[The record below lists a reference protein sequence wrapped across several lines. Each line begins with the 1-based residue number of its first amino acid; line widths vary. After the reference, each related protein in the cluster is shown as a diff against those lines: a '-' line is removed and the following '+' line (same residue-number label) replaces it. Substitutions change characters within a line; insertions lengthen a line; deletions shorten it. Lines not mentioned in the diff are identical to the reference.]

1 MDFFMAKTGI
11 KKEESNLFFNDIAYK
26 LIMNNN
32 DGILAYNRDLKCVL
46 WNPAMEKIS
55 GIKKEQVLNK
65 HLFDFVENINMASSS
80 NYFLKV
86 LQGEEFFVEKNEY
99 KFYSKKEKGFYNIK
113 YMPVQNELGEVV
125 GGMAVI
131 QEVTSQV
138 ETQNEYKDNKQ
149 LLTYSQEIAGIGSYE
164 HHLKNNKVKLSGE
177 ICRFL
182 GFENVV
188 ELELEEF
195 EKNIHEEDLALFQST
210 INKTLIDQDTYDVEY
225 RHLMSD
231 STFRY
236 IWIKGKVIFDSKGRP
251 EKLIGAA
258 MDITEKKMIEEE
270 FRNKNIAILNA
281 YKKLEKAQ
289 EELKLLNTNLEKI
302 VEERTKELYLSQERF
317 KLVSY
322 ATNDAFWDWDIVNN
336 TVWWSDSFKSILGF
350 REELEESGIE
360 FLQERIH
367 PDDQE
372 RVKDSFSKV
381 IEERLTQNSV
391 EYRLIRSDGSVVFVY
406 DRSYTLMDENGIPV
420 RMIGSIMDLTPL
432 KNVQHELFLKNQ
444 ELKKVNDY
452 LDNFVYA
459 AAHDLRSPVANLKL
473 LFNLLEKTSDFKSKE
488 KYLDAIHQA
497 VIRLDNT
504 LNGLVQVIEIQSQSG
519 SGFKTISFKNVLE
532 GIKAEF
538 LPAITKKKVVFQ
550 VDFSACKEINH
561 IEAYI
566 ISIMKNLVSN
576 SIKYSSEERNPLIQ
590 ISTSK
595 VDDFVML
602 QIKDNG
608 IGLDLNKYGNN
619 LFKPFNRFT
628 NKAEGQGIGLHLI
641 KSMVEKNGGKI
652 TVQSEVNKGTTF
664 NVYLKE
670 FIL

>member
-1 MDFFMAKTGI
+1 MAKTGFA
-11 KKEESNLFFNDIAYK
+11 KDKSSLFFNDLANK

-32 DGILAYNRDLKCVL
+32 DGILAYDKNLKCIL
-46 WNPAMEKIS
+46 WNPAMESIS
-55 GIKKEQVLNK
+55 GIKKELVLNR
-65 HLFDFVENINMASSS
+65 HLFDFVENINLSESD

-86 LQGEEFFVEKNEY
+86 LEGEEFFVEKNQY
-99 KFYSKKEKGFYNIK
+99 KFYSKREKGFYNIK
-113 YMPVQNELGEVV
+113 YLPVQDEMGVVV

-138 ETQNEYKDNKQ
+138 ETQNEFKDNKQ

-164 HHLKNNKVKLSGE
+164 HNLKNNKVKLSGE

-188 ELELEEF
+188 ELEMEQF
-195 EKNIHEEDLALFQST
+195 EKNIHEEDIGFYKST
-210 INKTLIDQDTYDVEY
+210 LSKILSDQESYDVEY
-225 RHLMSD
+225 RHLMYD
-231 STFRY
+231 GTFRY
-236 IWIKGKVIFDSKGRP
+236 IWIKGKVIFSEKGKP

-289 EELKLLNTNLEKI
+289 EELKVLNTDLEKI
-302 VEERTKELYLSQERF
+302 VEERTKELYLSEERF
-317 KLVSY
+317 KMVSY
-322 ATNDAFWDWDIVNN
+322 ATNDAFWDWDIINN
-336 TVWWSDSFKSILGF
+336 NVWWSESFKSILGF
-350 REELEESGIE
+350 NNELVESGME
-360 FLQERIH
+360 FLQEKIH
-367 PDDQE
+367 PDDLE
-372 RVKDSFSKV
+372 RVKESFSKV
-381 IEERLTQNSV
+381 IEERLTQNSI

-406 DRSYTLMDENGIPV
+406 DRSYTLMDENGIPI

-432 KNVQHELFLKNQ
+432 KNVQDELFLKNQ

-473 LFNLLEKTSDFKSKE
+473 LFNLLEKTSDFQSKE

-519 SGFKTISFKNVLE
+519 NGFNIINFKGVLE

-538 LPAITKKKVVFQ
+538 LPAIKKKKVTFH
-550 VDFSACKEINH
+550 VDFKACEAINH

-566 ISIMKNLVSN
+566 VSIMKNLVSN
-576 SIKYSSEERNPLIQ
+576 AIKYSAEERKPVIN
-590 ISTSK
+590 ISTQK
-595 VDDFVML
+595 VDDYILL
-602 QIKDNG
+602 QISDNG
-608 IGLDLNKYGNN
+608 IGLDLKKYGNN

-641 KSMVEKNGGKI
+641 KSMVEKNGGRI
-652 TVQSEVNKGTTF
+652 TVESQVNKGTTF

-670 FIL
+670 FINK